1 MERYLVQVT
10 GKFYIES
17 ALDPQL
23 IPGNICS
30 CIEEQF
36 RSSDDILDLEVE
48 LYAIPPSGA
57 SD

>member
-1 MERYLVQVT
+1 MERYLVQLT

-17 ALDPQL
+17 DLDPEQ
-23 IPGNICS
+23 IPGNIYAR
-30 CIEEQF
+30 IEEHF
-36 RSSDDILDLEVE
+36 RTSDDILDLELD

>member
-1 MERYLVQVT
+1 MERYLVQLT

-17 ALDPQL
+17 DLDPEQ
-23 IPGNICS
+23 ISGNIYAR
-30 CIEEQF
+30 IEEHF
-36 RSSDDILDLEVE
+36 RTSDDILDLELD

>member
-1 MERYLVQVT
+1 MERYLVQLT

-17 ALDPQL
+17 DLDPKQ
-23 IPGNICS
+23 IPGNIYAR
-30 CIEEQF
+30 IEEHF
-36 RSSDDILDLEVE
+36 RTSDDILDLELE